1 MADCLFTME
10 GEEKMIIHILAGGP
24 SEYYADF
31 SRYENEEVVWAA
43 VDRGVYRLLKKGI
56 TPAVAFGDY
65 DSVTEEELVW
75 MGQQTN
81 ELHIVPREKDQTDL
95 EIAINWALE
104 QKPALIRI
112 FGATGG
118 RLDHGLANIQML
130 LKGLEVEIE
139 MCIVDN
145 KNEITVKK
153 VGTHIIEE
161 NKNFPYVSFVPVTEI
176 VEGITLLGFKY
187 PLTNKT
193 IEWGST
199 LCISNELVEEKGT
212 FSFTSG
218 ILMLV
223 RSTD

>member
-24 SEYYADF
+24 SEYCADF
-31 SRYENEEVVWAA
+31 AQYENEEVVWAA

-95 EIAINWALE
+95 EIAINWALG
-104 QKPALIRI
+104 QKPVLIRI

-153 VGTHIIEE
+153 MGTHIIEE

-176 VEGITLLGFKY
+176 VEGITLFGFKY

-199 LCISNELVEEKGT
+199 LCISNELVKEKGT

-218 ILMLV
+218 ILMLI

>member
-1 MADCLFTME
+1 MADCLFTIE
-10 GEEKMIIHILAGGP
+10 GEGKMIIHILAGGP
-24 SEYYADF
+24 AEYCADF

-43 VDRGVYRLLKKGI
+43 VDRGVYRLLKRGI
-56 TPAVAFGDY
+56 TPSVAFGDY
-65 DSVTEEELVW
+65 DSVTDEELAW
-75 MGQQTN
+75 MRQQTN

-95 EIAINWALE
+95 EIAISWALE
-104 QKPALIRI
+104 QKPKLIRI

-130 LKGLEVEIE
+130 LKGLEVNIE

-145 KNEITVKK
+145 KNEIMVKK
-153 VGTHIIEE
+153 FGMYIIEGNE
-161 NKNFPYVSFVPVTEI
+161 HFPYVSFVPVTER
-176 VEGITLLGFKY
+176 VEGITLHGFKY

-199 LCISNELVEEKGT
+199 LCISNELIEEKGN

-218 ILMLV
+218 ILMMI

>member
-1 MADCLFTME
+1 MADCLFTIE
-10 GEEKMIIHILAGGP
+10 REEKMIVHILAGGP
-24 SEYYADF
+24 VEYCADF

-43 VDRGVYRLLKKGI
+43 VDRGVYRLLKSGI

-65 DSVTEEELVW
+65 DSVTEDELAW
-75 MGQQTN
+75 MRQQTN

-95 EIAINWALE
+95 EIAISWALE
-104 QKPALIRI
+104 QKPKFIRI

-130 LKGLEVEIE
+130 LKGLAAEIE

-153 VGTHIIEE
+153 VGKHIIEE
-161 NKNFPYVSFVPVTEI
+161 NENFPYVSFVPVTEI
-176 VEGITLLGFKY
+176 VEGITLRGFKY
-187 PLTNKT
+187 SLTNKT

-199 LCISNELVEEKGT
+199 LCISNELIVEKGN

-218 ILMLV
+218 ILMMI

>member
-1 MADCLFTME
+1 MADCLFTIE
-10 GEEKMIIHILAGGP
+10 GEEKMIVHILAGGP
-24 SEYYADF
+24 VEYCADF

-43 VDRGVYRLLKKGI
+43 VDRGVYRLLKSGI
-56 TPAVAFGDY
+56 TPAIAFGDY
-65 DSVTEEELVW
+65 DSVTEDELAW
-75 MGQQTN
+75 MRQQTN

-95 EIAINWALE
+95 EIAISWALE
-104 QKPALIRI
+104 QKPKLIRM

-130 LKGLEVEIE
+130 LKGLAAEIE

-161 NKNFPYVSFVPVTEI
+161 NENFPYVSFVPVTET
-176 VEGITLLGFKY
+176 VKGITLRGFKY
-187 PLTNKT
+187 SLTNKT

-199 LCISNELVEEKGT
+199 LCISNELIVEKGT

-218 ILMLV
+218 ILMMI

>member
-1 MADCLFTME
+1 
-10 GEEKMIIHILAGGP
+10 MIIHILAGGP
-24 SEYYADF
+24 AEYCADF

-43 VDRGVYRLLKKGI
+43 VDRGVYHLLKRGI
-56 TPAVAFGDY
+56 TPSVAFGDY

-75 MGQQTN
+75 MGQRTD

-95 EIAINWALE
+95 EIAISWALE
-104 QKPALIRI
+104 QKPKLIRI

-130 LKGLEVEIE
+130 LKGLEAKVEI
-139 MCIVDN
+139 CIVDN
-145 KNEITVKK
+145 KNEIMVKK
-153 VGTHIIEE
+153 VGTYTIGI
-161 NKNFPYVSFVPVTEI
+161 NKNFPYVSFVPVTES
-176 VEGITLLGFKY
+176 VEGITLQGFKY

-199 LCISNELVEEKGT
+199 LCISNELIEEKGT
-212 FSFTSG
+212 FSFASG
-218 ILMLV
+218 ILMMI

>member
-1 MADCLFTME
+1 
-10 GEEKMIIHILAGGP
+10 MIIHILAGGP
-24 SEYYADF
+24 AEYCADF
-31 SRYENEEVVWAA
+31 SRYENEDVVWAA
-43 VDRGVYRLLKKGI
+43 VDRGVYRLLQRGM

-65 DSVTEEELVW
+65 DSVTDEELAW
-75 MGQQTN
+75 MQKQTN

-95 EIAINWALE
+95 EIAISWALE
-104 QKPALIRI
+104 QKPELIRI

-130 LKGLEVEIE
+130 LKGLEVHTE

-145 KNEITVKK
+145 KNEITVREE
-153 VGTHIIEE
+153 GTYIIEE

-176 VEGITLLGFKY
+176 VNGITLRGFKY
-187 PLTNKT
+187 PLTEKT

-199 LCISNELVEEKGT
+199 LCISNELIAEKGT

-218 ILMLV
+218 ILMV
-223 RSTD
+223 IRSTD

>member
-1 MADCLFTME
+1 MADCLFTIE
-10 GEEKMIIHILAGGP
+10 GEEKMIVHILAGGP
-24 SEYYADF
+24 VEYCADF

-43 VDRGVYRLLKKGI
+43 VDRGVYRLLKSGI
-56 TPAVAFGDY
+56 TPTVAFGDY
-65 DSVTEEELVW
+65 DSVTEDELAW
-75 MGQQTN
+75 MRQQTN

-95 EIAINWALE
+95 EIAISWALE
-104 QKPALIRI
+104 QNPKLIRI

-118 RLDHGLANIQML
+118 RLDHGLVNIQML
-130 LKGLEVEIE
+130 LKGLAAEIE

-161 NKNFPYVSFVPVTEI
+161 NENFPYVSFVPVTET
-176 VEGITLLGFKY
+176 VEGITLRGFKY
-187 PLTNKT
+187 SLTNKT

-199 LCISNELVEEKGT
+199 LCISNELIVEKGT

-218 ILMLV
+218 ILMMI

>member
-1 MADCLFTME
+1 MADCLFTIE
-10 GEEKMIIHILAGGP
+10 GEEKMIVHILAGGP
-24 SEYYADF
+24 VEYCADF

-43 VDRGVYRLLKKGI
+43 VDRGVYRLLKIGI
-56 TPAVAFGDY
+56 TPTVAFGDY
-65 DSVTEEELVW
+65 DSVTEDELAW
-75 MGQQTN
+75 MRQQTN
-81 ELHIVPREKDQTDL
+81 ELHIFPREKDQTDL
-95 EIAINWALE
+95 EIAISWALE
-104 QKPALIRI
+104 QKPKLIRI

-130 LKGLEVEIE
+130 LKGLAAEIE

-161 NKNFPYVSFVPVTEI
+161 NENFPYVSFVPVTET
-176 VEGITLLGFKY
+176 VEGITLRGFKY
-187 PLTNKT
+187 SLTNKT

-199 LCISNELVEEKGT
+199 LCISNELIVEKGN

-218 ILMLV
+218 ILMMI

>member
-1 MADCLFTME
+1 MADCLFTIE
-10 GEEKMIIHILAGGP
+10 GEEKMIVHILAGGP
-24 SEYYADF
+24 VEYCADF

-43 VDRGVYRLLKKGI
+43 VDRGVYRLLKSGI

-65 DSVTEEELVW
+65 DSVTEDELAW
-75 MGQQTN
+75 MRQQTN

-104 QKPALIRI
+104 QKPKLIRI

-130 LKGLEVEIE
+130 LKGLAAEIE

-161 NKNFPYVSFVPVTEI
+161 NENFPYVSFVPVTET
-176 VEGITLLGFKY
+176 VKGITLRGFKY
-187 PLTNKT
+187 SLTNKT

-199 LCISNELVEEKGT
+199 LCISNELIVEKGT

-218 ILMLV
+218 ILMMI

>member
-1 MADCLFTME
+1 
-10 GEEKMIIHILAGGP
+10 MIVHILAGGP
-24 SEYYADF
+24 VEYCADF
-31 SRYENEEVVWAA
+31 SRYKNEEVVWAA
-43 VDRGVYRLLKKGI
+43 VDRGVYRLLKSGI
-56 TPAVAFGDY
+56 TPTVAFGDY
-65 DSVTEEELVW
+65 DSVTEDELAW
-75 MGQQTN
+75 MRQQTN

-95 EIAINWALE
+95 EIAISWALE
-104 QKPALIRI
+104 QKPKLIRI

-130 LKGLEVEIE
+130 LKGLAAEIE

-161 NKNFPYVSFVPVTEI
+161 NENFPYVSFVPVTET
-176 VEGITLLGFKY
+176 VEGITLRGFKY
-187 PLTNKT
+187 SLTNKT

-199 LCISNELVEEKGT
+199 LCISNELIVEKGN

-218 ILMLV
+218 ILMMI